1 MKFIDVSIF
10 DKIISEALFENA
22 SETLLTNPSF
32 SEDFKKYLSIELYPN
47 KFEEVEPVQLH
58 YNKYYYF
65 LKFLVSYQK
74 LIGFDAGLEQK
85 EFKIIEEGEIYPD
98 IDWGVIEDISNK
110 IKENQ

>member
-1 MKFIDVSIF
+1 MKLIDKALF
-10 DKIISEALFENA
+10 DKIISEASFAYA
-22 SETLLTNPSF
+22 SESMLANPLF
-32 SEDFKKYLSIELYPN
+32 SDDLKKYLSLVQYPFKFIDIEPLQLY
-47 KFEEVEPVQLH
+47 